1 MKLVNKKGVIDL
13 EIEKS
18 RLNREKSILVLN
30 KSILLYFSFLFIG
43 IIGFINNYVS
53 RFYLNILVLMGLIVL
68 IIGII
73 PYIHIMNSESKNIN
87 SLIKKFSKDGG
98 F

>member
-1 MKLVNKKGVIDL
+1 MRLTDTEKKVIDL

-30 KSILLYFSFLFIG
+30 KSILLYFSFIFIG
-43 IIGFINNYVS
+43 VIGLVNNYIS
-53 RFYLNILVLMGLIVL
+53 KNILNVLVFMGLCVL

-73 PYIHIMNSESKNIN
+73 PYINMMKLETQNLDD
-87 SLIKKFSKDGG
+87 LIKKLKK
-98 F
+98 